1 MTKYFEVVTP
11 RATLSSLSSASI
23 KHSTPTYPAAVPR
36 WVSKLDETAGSV
48 ENLRDATA
56 ASRDMRDLSLDTL
69 MAARNESCQRDF
81 TKFHIHSSQRR
92 CLLGP
97 SPC

>member
-1 MTKYFEVVTP
+1 MKYIYVDIIFISCNSF
-11 RATLSSLSSASI
+11 RSTLSSLSSASI

-56 ASRDMRDLSLDTL
+56 ASRDMRDLSLDTV
-69 MAARNESCQRDF
+69 MAAWN
-81 TKFHIHSSQRR
+81 
-92 CLLGP
+92 
-97 SPC
+97 

>member
-1 MTKYFEVVTP
+1 MKYFWVDFNEIFFMKKYFEVVTP

-69 MAARNESCQRDF
+69 MAARN
-81 TKFHIHSSQRR
+81 
-92 CLLGP
+92 
-97 SPC
+97 